1 MADLIDKAI
10 LLGLG
15 LEKKVKET
23 LEEAQ
28 SSREERAKATEAG
41 GGEDGK
47 EGTEPEEPLT
57 PRQIIENRVVE
68 DGSAVLKELLTVVT
82 SAKEKIESEVI
93 SNSSRMADKL
103 HVATD
108 IEMDVVKEMAR
119 IAREKVDALEAR
131 VEALEKKVGKE

>member
-15 LEKKVKET
+15 LEKKLKET

-28 SSREERAKATEAG
+28 SSREEAAKASES
-41 GGEDGK
+41 K
-47 EGTEPEEPLT
+47 EGAEGTKPLT
-57 PRQIIENRVVE
+57 TRQIIENRVVE
-68 DGSAVLKELLTVVT
+68 DGSAVLKELLTVVV
-82 SAKEKIESEVI
+82 SAKEKIESEII
-93 SNSSRMADKL
+93 SNSARVADKL

-119 IAREKVDALEAR
+119 IAREKVDSLEAR
-131 VEALEKKVGKE
+131 VEELEKKAGKE

>member
-15 LEKKVKET
+15 LEKKLKET
-23 LEEAQ
+23 LEEVQ
-28 SSREERAKATEAG
+28 SSRDEGAKPAES
-41 GGEDGK
+41 E
-47 EGTEPEEPLT
+47 EGTETAEGAEPLT

-82 SAKEKIESEVI
+82 SAKEKIESEII
-93 SNSSRMADKL
+93 SNSSRVADKL

-119 IAREKVDALEAR
+119 IAREKVDSLEAR
-131 VEALEKKVGKE
+131 VAELEKKAGKE